1 MSCFDLI
8 LKQATLPDGGL
19 ASIGISDG
27 RIATIETSDK
37 PLESELEPIDLD
49 GALVIPG
56 LVEGHCHIDKT
67 FLGDAWRPHR
77 PCTDGF
83 DVAERVA
90 FEKELL
96 AKAAPVERRAKALVE
111 LAISQ
116 GTTHMRSHVDVDSQA
131 GLSNLEAVVAVR
143 EKYRDAI
150 SIQIVA
156 FPQSGIIKNPGTD
169 ELLDEAVQQG
179 ADLVGGLDPASFDR
193 DIDGHLDVVF
203 GIAERRGAGI
213 DIHLHDPD
221 TLGIFQLEQIA
232 LRTKALGM
240 EGRVTVSHAYALGMV
255 QRPVFEQIAG
265 RLAKSG
271 VAIMTNAPGNVDF
284 PPIVPLREAGVTVFT
299 GNDNIRDSWWPYGDA
314 DMLERAMIV
323 GYRSG
328 FYTDDE
334 LGIAFALATHSGARV
349 LGATDYGLHVDA
361 IADLVALEARNT
373 AEAVVGRPPRRY
385 VFKAGR
391 LVARDGRFISN

>member
-1 MSCFDLI
+1 LSRFDII
-8 LKQATLPDGGL
+8 LKQATLPGGGL

-27 RIATIETSDK
+27 RIATIEKSKKTQ
-37 PLESELEPIDLD
+37 ESELELIELD

-56 LVEGHCHIDKT
+56 LVEGHCHLDKT

-77 PCTDGF
+77 PCSDGF
-83 DVAERVA
+83 DVAERVT

-96 AKAAPVERRAKALVE
+96 AAAAPVEQRAQALVE

-116 GTTHMRSHVDVDSQA
+116 GTTHMRTHVDIDMQA

-143 EKYRDAI
+143 DKYRDAI

-156 FPQSGIIKNPGTD
+156 FPQGGVIKNPGTD

-213 DIHLHDPD
+213 DIHLHDLD
-221 TLGIFQLEQIA
+221 ALGIFQLEQIA

-240 EGRVTVSHAYALGMV
+240 QGRVAVSHAYALGMV
-255 QRPVFEQIAG
+255 QRPVFERMAG
-265 RLAKSG
+265 QLAESG

-284 PPIVPLREAGVTVFT
+284 PLIIPLREAGVTVFT

-334 LGIAFALATHSGARV
+334 LSIAFDLATYSGAHV
-349 LGATDYGLHVDA
+349 LGVKDYGLHVGA
-361 IADLVALEARNT
+361 VADLVVLEARNI
-373 AEAVVGRPPRRY
+373 AEAVVARPPRRY

-391 LVARDGRFISN
+391 IVARDGQFLAN